1 LAGLETGVTLRFEPA
16 RRVRRLARAEE
27 GDNAALAL
35 SASYRGE
42 RVISISFGDLESV
55 RQGPATRVVRE
66 ACWLLRPWGREGR
79 IELRS
84 LRRPVRRT
92 LLEWLGDADDLTVV
106 ATARR
111 KLVLLPAPSERERLE
126 STLTTTRRKMLRLG
140 KRDGEHC
147 VWCRTPI
154 SYRSVHA
161 TLDHIR
167 CRSHGGADA
176 LDNLVL
182 SCASCNHRRA
192 NAPASSWLEACLD
205 AGANV
210 DVDAVLRAI
219 ARSHSHHGDKFRH
232 LGIAA

>member
-1 LAGLETGVTLRFEPA
+1 LAGVAAAATLRFDPA
-16 RRVRRLARAEE
+16 ARVRRLARAEE
-27 GDNAALAL
+27 GDHAALAL

-42 RVISISFGDLESV
+42 RVISIGFGDLESV

-66 ACWLLRPWGREGR
+66 ACWLLKPWGREGR

-84 LRRPVRRT
+84 LRRPTRRT
-92 LLEWLGDADDLTVV
+92 LLEWLGD
-106 ATARR
+106 
-111 KLVLLPAPSERERLE
+111 
-126 STLTTTRRKMLRLG
+126 
-140 KRDGEHC
+140 RDGEHC
-147 VWCRTPI
+147 VWCRTAI
-154 SYRSVHA
+154 TYQSIHA

-205 AGANV
+205 AGQTV

-219 ARSHSHHGDKFRH
+219 ARSHAHHGRPLRH
-232 LGIAA
+232 AA

>member
-1 LAGLETGVTLRFEPA
+1 MAGLGAAATLRFEPA
-16 RRVRRLARAEE
+16 QRVRRLARAEE

-35 SASYRGE
+35 SASYGGE
-42 RVISISFGDLESV
+42 RVISIGFGELESV
-55 RQGPATRVVRE
+55 RQGPATRIVRE
-66 ACWLLRPWGREGR
+66 ACWLLRPWGREAR

-92 LLEWLGDADDLTVV
+92 LLEWLGEESEVTVV
-106 ATARR
+106 AAARR
-111 KLVLLPAPSERERLE
+111 KLVLLPAPSERERIE
-126 STLTTTRRKMLRLG
+126 STLTPTRRKMLRLG
-140 KRDGEHC
+140 ERDGEHC

-192 NAPASSWLEACLD
+192 NAPASSWLDACLD
-205 AGANV
+205 AGMPV
-210 DVDAVLRAI
+210 DVDAILRAI
-219 ARSHSHHGDKFRH
+219 ARSHAHHGERRAV
-232 LGIAA
+232 LRLAA

>member
-1 LAGLETGVTLRFEPA
+1 MAGLETAATLRFEPA
-16 RRVRRLARAEE
+16 QRVRRLARAEE
-27 GDNAALAL
+27 GDTAALAL

-42 RVISISFGDLESV
+42 RVISIGFGDLESV

-79 IELRS
+79 IELRA

-92 LLEWLGDADDLTVV
+92 LLEWLGDVDDVSVT
-106 ATARR
+106 AAARR
-111 KLVLLPAPSERERLE
+111 KIVLVPAPDEREKLE
-126 STLTTTRRKMLRLG
+126 ATLSPTRRKMLRLG
-140 KRDGEHC
+140 ERDGEHC
-147 VWCRTPI
+147 VWCRTTI

-182 SCASCNHRRA
+182 ACASCNHRRA

-205 AGANV
+205 AGQAV

-219 ARSHSHHGDKFRH
+219 ARSHTHHGDRRH
-232 LGIAA
+232 GLRLAA

>member
-1 LAGLETGVTLRFEPA
+1 MAGVAAAATLRFDPA
-16 RRVRRLARAEE
+16 ARVRRLARAEE
-27 GDNAALAL
+27 GDHAALAL

-42 RVISISFGDLESV
+42 RVISIGFGALESV

-79 IELRS
+79 VELRS
-84 LRRPVRRT
+84 LRRPTRRT
-92 LLEWLGDADDLTVV
+92 LLEWLGDVDDVTVV

-111 KLVLLPAPSERERLE
+111 KLVLTPGPDDRERLE
-126 STLTTTRRKMLRLG
+126 SMLSPTRRKMLRLG
-140 KRDGEHC
+140 CRDGDHC

-154 SYRSVHA
+154 THQSIHC

-182 SCASCNHRRA
+182 ACASCNHRRA
-192 NAPASSWLEACLD
+192 NAPASSWLDACLD
-205 AGANV
+205 AGQSV

-219 ARSHSHHGDKFRH
+219 ARSQAHHGSALHR
-232 LGIAA
+232 AA

>member
-1 LAGLETGVTLRFEPA
+1 LAGLAAGTTLRFEPA
-16 RRVRRLARAEE
+16 ARVRRLARVDE
-27 GDNAALAL
+27 GDHVALAL

-66 ACWLLRPWGREGR
+66 AAWLLRPWGREGR

-92 LLEWLGDADDLTVV
+92 LLDWLEESGEVSVV
-106 ATARR
+106 AAARR
-111 KLVLLPAPSERERLE
+111 KLVLAPAPDERERLE
-126 STLTTTRRKMLRLG
+126 GTLTPTRRKMLRLAE
-140 KRDGEHC
+140 RDGEHC
-147 VWCRTPI
+147 VWCSTPLTF
-154 SYRSVHA
+154 RSIHA
-161 TLDHIR
+161 TVDHIR

-192 NAPASSWLEACLD
+192 NAPASSWLETCTSG
-205 AGANV
+205 GATV
-210 DVDAVLRAI
+210 DVDAVLAAI
-219 ARSHSHHGDKFRH
+219 ARSHRHHGERQ
-232 LGIAA
+232 LLRLAA

>member
-1 LAGLETGVTLRFEPA
+1 LGGLTVGAAILRFEPA
-16 RRVRRLARAEE
+16 VRVRRLNRAEE

-42 RVISISFGDLESV
+42 RTISISFGDLESV

-66 ACWLLRPWGREGR
+66 ACWLLKPWGREGR

-84 LRRPVRRT
+84 LRRPTRRT
-92 LLEWLGDADDLTVV
+92 LLDWLDDVEDVTVV
-106 ATARR
+106 AAARR
-111 KLVLLPAPSERERLE
+111 KLVLLPGPDDRERLE
-126 STLTTTRRKMLRLG
+126 SVLSPTRRKMLRLAD
-140 KRDGEHC
+140 RDGEHC
-147 VWCRTPI
+147 VWCSTYLTYQSI
-154 SYRSVHA
+154 HC

-182 SCASCNHRRA
+182 ACASCNHRRS
-192 NAPASSWLEACLD
+192 NAPASSWLDACID
-205 AGANV
+205 SRQDV

-219 ARSHSHHGDKFRH
+219 ARSHAHHGNAFRR
-232 LGIAA
+232 AA

>member
-1 LAGLETGVTLRFEPA
+1 M
-16 RRVRRLARAEE
+16 RRLTRAEE

-42 RVISISFGDLESV
+42 RTISISFGDLEAV
-55 RQGPATRVVRE
+55 RQGPATRIVRE
-66 ACWLLRPWGREGR
+66 ACWLLKPWGREGR

-84 LRRPVRRT
+84 LRRPTRRT
-92 LLEWLGDADDLTVV
+92 LLEWLGDVEDVTVV
-106 ATARR
+106 AAARR
-111 KLVLLPAPSERERLE
+111 KLVLLPAADDRDKLE
-126 STLTTTRRKMLRLG
+126 ATLSPTRRKMLRLG
-140 KRDGEHC
+140 DRDGEHC
-147 VWCRTPI
+147 VWCSTAI
-154 SYRSVHA
+154 SYQSIHA

-192 NAPASSWLEACLD
+192 NAPASSWLDACLE
-205 AGANV
+205 AGQYV

-219 ARSHSHHGDKFRH
+219 ARSHAHHGNSFRR
-232 LGIAA
+232 AA

>member
-1 LAGLETGVTLRFEPA
+1 MAGVAAAATLRFDPA
-16 RRVRRLARAEE
+16 ARVRRLARAEE
-27 GDNAALAL
+27 GDHAALAL

-42 RVISISFGDLESV
+42 RVISIGFGDLESV

-84 LRRPVRRT
+84 LRRPTRRT
-92 LLEWLGDADDLTVV
+92 LLDWLGEVEDVTVV

-111 KLVLLPAPSERERLE
+111 KLVLFPGPDNREKLE
-126 STLTTTRRKMLRLG
+126 SALSPTRRKMLRLG
-140 KRDGEHC
+140 VRDGEHC

-154 SYRSVHA
+154 TYQSIHA

-192 NAPASSWLEACLD
+192 NAPASAWLEACLD
-205 AGANV
+205 AGQPV
-210 DVDAVLRAI
+210 DVDGVLRAI
-219 ARSHSHHGDKFRH
+219 ARSHAHRGSPLRR
-232 LGIAA
+232 AA

>member
-1 LAGLETGVTLRFEPA
+1 MAGVGTAATLRFEPA
-16 RRVRRLARAEE
+16 ARVRRLARAEE
-27 GDNAALAL
+27 GDHAALAL

-42 RVISISFGDLESV
+42 RVISIGFGDLEAV
-55 RQGPATRVVRE
+55 RQGPAARVVRE

-79 IELRS
+79 IELRA

-92 LLEWLGDADDLTVV
+92 LLECLDGAHDVTLV
-106 ATARR
+106 AAARR

-126 STLTTTRRKMLRLG
+126 ATLTGTRRKMLRLG
-140 KRDGEHC
+140 ERDGEHC
-147 VWCRTPI
+147 VWCCAAL

-182 SCASCNHRRA
+182 ACASCNHRRA

-205 AGANV
+205 AGQAV

-219 ARSHSHHGDKFRH
+219 ARSHVHHGDRRRE
-232 LGIAA
+232 LRAAA

>member
-1 LAGLETGVTLRFEPA
+1 LAGLGAAATLRFEPA
-16 RRVRRLARAEE
+16 QRVRRLARAEE

-42 RVISISFGDLESV
+42 RVISIGFGDLESI

-92 LLEWLGDADDLTVV
+92 LLEWLGDAEDLTLV

-126 STLTTTRRKMLRLG
+126 TTLTTTRRKMLRLG
-140 KRDGEHC
+140 ERDGEHC
-147 VWCRTPI
+147 VWCQTPI
-154 SYRSVHA
+154 SYRSIHA

-192 NAPASSWLEACLD
+192 NAPASSWLESCLD
-205 AGANV
+205 AGLPV

-219 ARSHSHHGDKFRH
+219 ARSHSHHGDKLRH

>member
-1 LAGLETGVTLRFEPA
+1 
-16 RRVRRLARAEE
+16 VRRLTRAEE

-42 RVISISFGDLESV
+42 RTISISFGALEAV
-55 RQGPATRVVRE
+55 RQGPATRIVRE
-66 ACWLLRPWGREGR
+66 ACWLLTPWGREGR

-92 LLEWLGDADDLTVV
+92 LLEWLGDVEDVTVV
-106 ATARR
+106 AAARR
-111 KLVLLPAPSERERLE
+111 KLVLLPAPDDREKLE
-126 STLTTTRRKMLRLG
+126 ATLSPTRRKMLRLG
-140 KRDGEHC
+140 ERDGEHC
-147 VWCRTPI
+147 VWCSTFI
-154 SYRSVHA
+154 TYQSIHA

-192 NAPASSWLEACLD
+192 NAPASSWLDACVD
-205 AGANV
+205 DGHEV

-219 ARSHSHHGDKFRH
+219 ARSHAHHGNH
-232 LGIAA
+232 LRRAA

>member
-1 LAGLETGVTLRFEPA
+1 
-16 RRVRRLARAEE
+16 VRRLARAEE
-27 GDNAALAL
+27 GDNAAFAL
-35 SASYRGE
+35 SASYCGE
-42 RVISISFGDLESV
+42 RVISIGFGDLESV
-55 RQGPATRVVRE
+55 RQGPATRIVRE
-66 ACWLLRPWGREGR
+66 ACWLLRPWGREAR

-126 STLTTTRRKMLRLG
+126 SALTTTRRKMLRLG
-140 KRDGEHC
+140 QRDGEHC

-192 NAPASSWLEACLD
+192 NAPASSWLESCLD
-205 AGANV
+205 AGLSV
-210 DVDAVLRAI
+210 DVDAVWRAI
-219 ARSHSHHGDKFRH
+219 ARSHSHHGDKLRH

>member
-1 LAGLETGVTLRFEPA
+1 LGALAAAATLRFEPA
-16 RRVRRLARAEE
+16 QRVRRLARAEE

-35 SASYRGE
+35 SASYGGE
-42 RVISISFGDLESV
+42 RVISIGFGDLESV
-55 RQGPATRVVRE
+55 RQGPATRIVRE

-126 STLTTTRRKMLRLG
+126 TTLTTTRRKMLRLG
-140 KRDGEHC
+140 ERDGEHC
-147 VWCRTPI
+147 VWCHTPI
-154 SYRSVHA
+154 SYRSIHA

-182 SCASCNHRRA
+182 SCAPCNHRRA
-192 NAPASSWLEACLD
+192 NAPASSWLESCLD
-205 AGANV
+205 AGLSV

-219 ARSHSHHGDKFRH
+219 ARSHSHHGDKLRH

>member
-1 LAGLETGVTLRFEPA
+1 MGALAAAATLRFEPA
-16 RRVRRLARAEE
+16 QRVRRLARAEE

-35 SASYRGE
+35 SASYGGE
-42 RVISISFGDLESV
+42 RVISIGFGDLESV
-55 RQGPATRVVRE
+55 RQGPATRIVRE

-126 STLTTTRRKMLRLG
+126 TTLTTTRRKMLRLG
-140 KRDGEHC
+140 ERDGEHC
-147 VWCRTPI
+147 VWCHTPI
-154 SYRSVHA
+154 SYRSIHA

-182 SCASCNHRRA
+182 SCAPCNHRRA
-192 NAPASSWLEACLD
+192 NAPASSWLESCLD
-205 AGANV
+205 AGLSV

-219 ARSHSHHGDKFRH
+219 ARSHSHHGDKLRH

>member
-1 LAGLETGVTLRFEPA
+1 LAALGAAATLRFEPA
-16 RRVRRLARAEE
+16 QRVRRLARAEE

-42 RVISISFGDLESV
+42 RVISIGFGDLESV
-55 RQGPATRVVRE
+55 RQGPATRIVRE
-66 ACWLLRPWGREGR
+66 ACWLLRPWGREAR
-79 IELRS
+79 IELRA

-92 LLEWLGDADDLTVV
+92 LLEILGDADDLTLV
-106 ATARR
+106 ASARR
-111 KLVLLPAPSERERLE
+111 KLVLLPAPGERERLE
-126 STLTTTRRKMLRLG
+126 STLTSTRRKMLRLG
-140 KRDGEHC
+140 ERDGEHC

-182 SCASCNHRRA
+182 ACASCNHRRA
-192 NAPASSWLEACLD
+192 NAPASSWLESCLD
-205 AGANV
+205 AGLSV
-210 DVDAVLRAI
+210 DVDSVLRAI
-219 ARSHSHHGDKFRH
+219 ARSHSHHGDKLRH
-232 LGIAA
+232 LRVAA